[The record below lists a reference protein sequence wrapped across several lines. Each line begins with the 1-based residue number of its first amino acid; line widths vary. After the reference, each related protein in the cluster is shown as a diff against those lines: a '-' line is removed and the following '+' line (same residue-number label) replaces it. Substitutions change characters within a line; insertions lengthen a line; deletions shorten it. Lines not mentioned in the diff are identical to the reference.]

1 MGAALERAQS
11 EQENPRRA
19 ELRAGELSD
28 GAGCGTRKKAE
39 LGRDQNTGEEGD
51 PGWGAGRTSERQPW
65 KRAGAWSRGRPPSWV
80 RARGALARNQGE
92 GHELEEL
99 SWTQTPGRA
108 AEQEPGHTTQG
119 AAAREEGAR
128 GGRSRESTRW
138 KKSGPWERGGQGG

>member
-1 MGAALERAQS
+1 MRRELGMGAALERAQS

-65 KRAGAWSRGRPPSWV
+65 KRAGAWTWGGTHLV
-80 RARGALARNQGE
+80 LHGTARDE
-92 GHELEEL
+92 
-99 SWTQTPGRA
+99 A
-108 AEQEPGHTTQG
+108 AWD
-119 AAAREEGAR
+119 RR
-128 GGRSRESTRW
+128 
-138 KKSGPWERGGQGG
+138 